1 MLKVVASKNNS
12 DLELVTLFKESGNN
26 SYFGELFKRYSHL
39 VFGVCMKYFKDED
52 DSKDAVMQ
60 IFEKLPEDLK
70 RHKITNFKGWLH
82 SVAKNH
88 CLMELRTKAARHE
101 KDNELVKD
109 FEIFME
115 YDSELHLEKEQEL
128 VNLEEAIKKLKEE
141 QKVCIELFYLQEKSY
156 LEVVKVTGYDMN
168 KVKSCIQNG
177 KRNLKILMIEQNE
190 RQIR

>member
-39 VFGVCMKYFKDED
+39 VFGVCMKYLKDED

-70 RHKITNFKGWLH
+70 RHEITNFKGWLH